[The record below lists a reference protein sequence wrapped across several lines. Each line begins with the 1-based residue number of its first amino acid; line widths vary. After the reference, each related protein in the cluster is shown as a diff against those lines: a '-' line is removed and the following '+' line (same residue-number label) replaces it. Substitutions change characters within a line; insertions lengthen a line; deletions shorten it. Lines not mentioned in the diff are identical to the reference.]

1 MEEMMSLDGD
11 EMDLKL
17 LARAFPTGPA
27 RVEKRDEHYL
37 LILESEGPREDAA
50 VVADGTKA
58 LAQMTAI
65 MLADGSNF
73 RPPRIRG
80 ITKKNADG
88 TLSHYLNLRAHAVSR
103 TAAFVT
109 LRRIGPDGKEI
120 VENKGPTQE
129 QVALDLA
136 RNNEPLRRA
145 QVIYGSLKHEWGNL
159 YKVLEAMEDGN
170 GGEAG
175 LIAKH
180 FVANGEIKNFKATAN
195 SFLALGL
202 EARHGTTAIG
212 IPEPKMTLEEA
223 EEMFRK
229 LFESWIKELKD
240 GGIS

>member
-11 EMDLKL
+11 DMDLRM
-17 LARAFPTGPA
+17 LARSFSTGPV

-37 LILESEGPREDAA
+37 LILEDEGPREDAE
-50 VVADGTKA
+50 VRADGDNA

-88 TLSHYLNLRAHAVSR
+88 TLSHYLNLTARAETR

-109 LRRIGPDGKEI
+109 VRRIGPDGKEI
-120 VENKGPTQE
+120 VENKGPTE
-129 QVALDLA
+129 DQVALELA

-145 QVIYGSLKHEWGNL
+145 QVIYGSLKHDWGNL

-180 FVANGEIKNFKATAN
+180 FVADRDIKNFKATAN
-195 SFLALGL
+195 SFRALGL
-202 EARHGTTAIG
+202 ESRHGTTTSG
-212 IPEPKMTLEEA
+212 IPEPKMTLQQA
-223 EEMFRK
+223 EEMFRRI
-229 LFESWIKELKD
+229 FQGWIKDLK
-240 GGIS
+240 GGANS